1 MLREA
6 PLCALLVV
14 SLSVG
19 ISNPSGAA
27 PLAAPGCGHARA
39 KGVTPAGLNPFSA
52 SRTLSKNLVKN
63 AKKTIGRQY
72 VTRKKYTPPAWE
84 QRSSQHFPE
93 DNEDEI
99 SGGEQL
105 GRGRG
110 KLWAAARAGKGEA
123 VGSGVF
129 AGVGASSSW
138 DTPWLS
144 LGRGSFPCHRGHLSL
159 LSVVQQLLSGGGGP
173 SAALLCGEER
183 VLWSLW
189 SPVALQQ
196 GRSG

>member
-6 PLCALLVV
+6 PLCALLAV
-14 SLSVG
+14 SLRVG
-19 ISNPSGAA
+19 VSKPSGAA
-27 PLAAPGCGHARA
+27 PLAALGCGHARA

-110 KLWAAARAGKGEA
+110 KPWAAGCLLEWEHLPAGTCLGHCW
-123 VGSGVF
+123 
-129 AGVGASSSW
+129 AGGASHATVVTCRCCRWSSSSC
-138 DTPWLS
+138 P
-144 LGRGSFPCHRGHLSL
+144 
-159 LSVVQQLLSGGGGP
+159 VV
-173 SAALLCGEER
+173 
-183 VLWSLW
+183 
-189 SPVALQQ
+189 VALQQ
-196 GRSG
+196 LCSVERREFCGLCGAL